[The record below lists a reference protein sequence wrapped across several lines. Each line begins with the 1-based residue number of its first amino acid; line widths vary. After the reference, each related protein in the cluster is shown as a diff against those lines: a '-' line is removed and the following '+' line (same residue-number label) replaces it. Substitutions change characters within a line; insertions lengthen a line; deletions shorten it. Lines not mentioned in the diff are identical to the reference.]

1 MSKKRKSYELPL
13 EKGPG
18 EGLDDAWWEDNL
30 LSEPPSAPD
39 IERTDAGFSSV
50 WEDESL
56 LDDETE
62 DWAPED
68 ESLEG
73 FEDLDDWDPL
83 VEAEDAPLPAE
94 VPEPPVVEPEP
105 EPEPEPPEPLTELE
119 PEDDATMEDDAERRW
134 ELRVI
139 SWAPN
144 VLVGDRPIASVC
156 STDQSDTVLRV
167 VASDWPELSRLTATE
182 LDVTVEGRT
191 LRLAVRIE
199 TDSISCIVL
208 GRDALAQA
216 RLLINPAQN

>member
-1 MSKKRKSYELPL
+1 MSKKRKGYELPL

-30 LSEPPSAPD
+30 LREPPSAPEV
-39 IERTDAGFSSV
+39 ERTDAGFSAV
-50 WEDESL
+50 WEEDKL

-83 VEAEDAPLPAE
+83 VEAEDAPLPAD
-94 VPEPPVVEPEP
+94 VPEAPPPEP
-105 EPEPEPPEPLTELE
+105 EPEPEPVDPLPELE
-119 PEDDATMEDDAERRW
+119 PEDDLTMDDDAEPRW

-144 VLVGDRPIASVC
+144 VLIGERPIASVC

-167 VASDWPELSRLTATE
+167 VPDDWPALSRLTTTE

-199 TDSISCIVL
+199 VDSISCIVL

-216 RLLINPAQN
+216 RLLIDPAQN